1 MNRLIIPA
9 TPSPLNRLRYVKN
22 KSLGMTVEEIAQAE
36 GVGIAVVRKSI
47 STVEA
52 YHGLFTIKEMEAGQ
66 NEVIMLNQQ
75 LEALALQRGL
85 TAETL
90 IRDKNGKVIDRE
102 PNHEVQ
108 QRSVELI
115 VKLVEAVKSQKGS
128 GSQRMNVNLGV
139 VAGGNTQAAAGAQS
153 FEDRL
158 RVIQKSRG
166 ELTVATAT
174 PVATKT
180 VDSEDV
186 TDVTPNW
193 TDEDEEAERES
204 EASEGDSA

>member
-1 MNRLIIPA
+1 
-9 TPSPLNRLRYVKN
+9 
-22 KSLGMTVEEIAQAE
+22 MTVEEIAQAE

-139 VAGGNTQAAAGAQS
+139 VAGGNTQAAAGAHS
-153 FEDRL
+153 YEDRL
-158 RVIQKSRG
+158 RVIQKIRG

-180 VDSEDV
+180 VDSESV
-186 TDVTPNW
+186 TDVTPDW
-193 TDEDEEAERES
+193 SAEDDEADRNSEEV
-204 EASEGDSA
+204 EGDGA